1 MKFFCCFHFPYLNDF
16 IISFQKSFILPKYHV
31 LAELWNFS
39 YFVWDFFVKK
49 GSFPAKTVG
58 IWNSQSVPQTHFNSY
73 FQMGKIYPF
82 RKESIFLFLSYFEI
96 FHSRFWRNKIKF
108 LFNSQ
113 NLLSSIEQCMWLHL
127 CFLFGKF
134 HIDIHNKM
142 AHNNGTDLLYETD
155 FDITK
160 DGFCWTDIFIKWF
173 EDYQLLCQFARLLIL
188 KVEICSACK
197 CNYLQTW
204 LSVL

>member
-1 MKFFCCFHFPYLNDF
+1 MILSSAFRNLSFYQNIMFWQSCETFPILCETFLSKKDHFQQKQWVSGTASPYHKLISTVTSKWGRSTLSGKNPSSCF
-16 IISFQKSFILPKYHV
+16 
-31 LAELWNFS
+31 
-39 YFVWDFFVKK
+39 
-49 GSFPAKTVG
+49 
-58 IWNSQSVPQTHFNSY
+58 
-73 FQMGKIYPF
+73 
-82 RKESIFLFLSYFEI
+82 SYFEI

-142 AHNNGTDLLYETD
+142 VHNNGTDLLYETD